1 MHIQQSSRGDKPGN
15 IIRVLCLSAGLLA
28 MVQINATVMHD
39 YDVGKSGNSNTLW
52 KDAAGQLDLSSATG
66 SDGKTYVVFAND
78 PRVSISRAYR
88 ALNANLNAGSGSG
101 LSNKS
106 YTLEFWVKFAD
117 SFQPGEV
124 IFETGGE
131 YNGFSLYTRDGGLEL
146 ASFSS
151 TTGLDLLATVS
162 LKDLDLT
169 HYIQIV
175 VIYDP
180 TSRLISLRAKDVNG
194 IEISDAKMSDKPLS
208 TGTANGMSLFAGG
221 NGAFQNN
228 LGSIGGANATGASL
242 TNPRVFSGS
251 MGLFRILNGIDLD
264 ATSLNYSRI
273 VIPADRS
280 SDPRPNIIVVLTD
293 DHGYADVAAQNED
306 KDVLTPNID
315 TLARGGIRFTHG
327 YVTAP
332 QCVPSRA
339 GLLSGRYQQHFG
351 VTENGKGPM
360 PLSVVT
366 IAERLRT
373 AGYRTGMTGK
383 WHLDPN
389 KTDKQWAAENNVD
402 PDNIPDN
409 LKKRYYPGQQGFE
422 EYAYGNTSHYYLNFN
437 RNGSDNVPFG
447 TGVSE
452 SGHRIDIQSDFA
464 VSFIKR
470 NHNRPFFLYLAYFAP
485 HVPLTWVDRYRNTF
499 NSSLP
504 EKRRIALGMIKA
516 MDDGIG
522 RIMSSLT
529 DYHIDKNTV
538 IWFIGDN
545 GAPLGFQEAG
555 NVGATDASTHWDGS
569 LNTPW
574 LGEKGMLAEGG
585 IRVPWIMW
593 WKGTI
598 TPMTYDP
605 SVISLDVAATA
616 NALAGL
622 PADPALEGVNLIP
635 YLKGNVTGAPHKNLY
650 WSFWNQSTI
659 IQGNW
664 KYINLAK
671 GTGEFLFNLDSDKQE
686 RANLAGEYPDKAA
699 LLKNDLDQ
707 WLSQFSTQVQPGN
720 NPNPQETV
728 LYKHNFGFGD
738 DNFDSDGDGVT
749 NQYDAFPDNPAENS
763 DFDKDGIGDNADTD
777 DDNDQLPD
785 DYEIN
790 HGLNPKNPDDAQGDL
805 DNDGLSNLLEYIFK
819 TNPGK
824 PDTDGDGVS
833 DGKEVSMN
841 RNPLVNENTVLI
853 LINN

>member
-1 MHIQQSSRGDKPGN
+1 MNNKVIN
-15 IIRVLCLSAGLLA
+15 IFRCLCLGACLLA
-28 MVQINATVMHD
+28 VAQVNAAILHD

-52 KDAAGQLDLSSATG
+52 KDAAGNMDLNSATVAG
-66 SDGKTYVVFAND
+66 GKTDVIFAAD
-78 PRVSISRAYR
+78 PRVSISRAYQ
-88 ALNANLNAGSGSG
+88 AVNANLNAGSGSG
-101 LSNKS
+101 LANKS

-117 SFQPGEV
+117 TFKPGEV
-124 IFETGGE
+124 IFETGGAN
-131 YNGFSLYTRDGGLEL
+131 NGFSLYTGDNALEL

-151 TTGLDLLATVS
+151 LTGADLLATVS
-162 LKDLDLT
+162 LQSLDLT
-169 HYIQIV
+169 HYVQIV

-180 TSRLISLRAKDVNG
+180 ANRLISLRAKDVNG
-194 IEISDAKMSDKPLS
+194 VEISDAKQSDKPLS
-208 TGTANGMSLFAGG
+208 TGTANGMGLFAGG
-221 NGAFQNN
+221 NGSFQNVVGN
-228 LGSIGGANATGASL
+228 IGGASATGSSL
-242 TNPRVFSGS
+242 TSPRVFSGTI
-251 MGLFRILNGIDLD
+251 GLFRILDGIDLD

-273 VIPADRS
+273 VTPADRT
-280 SDPRPNIIVVLTD
+280 SDSRPNIIVVLTD
-293 DHGYADVAAQNED
+293 DHGYADIAAQKED

-315 TLARGGIRFTHG
+315 SLARAGIRFTHG

-351 VTENGKGPM
+351 VIENGTGPM

-383 WHLDPN
+383 WHLDPD
-389 KTDKQWAAENNVD
+389 KSDKQWAAENNVD
-402 PDNIPDN
+402 PDNIPAS
-409 LKKRYYPGQQGFE
+409 LRKPYYPGQQGFE
-422 EYAYGNTSHYYLNFN
+422 EYAYGNTSHYYVNFN
-437 RNGSDNVPFG
+437 RNGSDGLPFG
-447 TGVSE
+447 TDVTE

-470 NHNRPFFLYLAYFAP
+470 NHNRRFFLYLAYFAP

-499 NSSLP
+499 SSSLP

-522 RIMSSLT
+522 RIMSSLSE
-529 DYHIDKNTV
+529 YHIDKNTV
-538 IWFIGDN
+538 IWFISDN

-593 WKGTI
+593 WKGTL

-635 YLKGNVTGAPHKNLY
+635 YLKGNVTGAPHTNLY
-650 WSFWNQSTI
+650 WSFWDQSAI

-664 KYINLAK
+664 KYINLAH
-671 GTGEFLFNLDSDKQE
+671 GTGQFLFDLDSDKQE
-686 RANLAGEYPDKAA
+686 KANLVGEYPEKAA
-699 LLKNDLDQ
+699 LLKNDLDH

-720 NPNPQETV
+720 NPKSQETT
-728 LYKHNFGFGD
+728 LYRHNFGFED
-738 DNFDSDGDGVT
+738 NNFDSDGDGVI
-749 NQYDAFPDNPAENS
+749 NQYDAFPDNPAETS
-763 DFDKDGIGDNADTD
+763 DFDKDGIGDNADPD
-777 DDNDQLPD
+777 DDNDQMPD
-785 DYEIN
+785 VYEIK
-790 HGLNPKNPDDAQGDL
+790 HGLNPKDPNDAQGDL
-805 DNDGLSNLLEYIFK
+805 DKDGLSNLLEYIFK
-819 TNPGK
+819 TDPNN
-824 PDTDGDGVS
+824 PDTDGDGIS
-833 DGKEVSMN
+833 DGKEVSVG
-841 RNPLVNENTVLI
+841 RNPLVNENTVLM
-853 LINN
+853 LIDN